1 MSRMYLLPT
10 MIGMGVIRKC
20 VVLSGACYES
30 SSYDHDLK
38 KKVLTKS
45 PMLLT
50 DKTAIILIGGA
61 ATGLYFPFYMLKD
74 LRGLEM
80 DFRGISREEDFMCK
94 RPVDTFGFLF
104 A

>member
-10 MIGMGVIRKC
+10 MIAMGGVRKFS
-20 VVLSGACYES
+20 VLSGACYES
-30 SSYDHDLK
+30 SKYDCDLK
-38 KKVLTKS
+38 KKVLTTT
-45 PMLLT
+45 PMLLI

-61 ATGLYFPFYMLKD
+61 VTGMYLPFFMLKD

-94 RPVDTFGFLF
+94 KPVDTFGFLF